1 MKILLFLFINSI
13 LLCGSRN
20 INLYKKFLNL
30 RKLDEGDTSDNN
42 SLTEE
47 IDSTYEENYS
57 ELPTIWDSTYNIPPQ
72 LLLFGFNRYQY
83 NNTNKLIQFYTYIK
97 IDGLATKDNISFPV
111 TIKSNRRLRDLEEE
125 EVNIIGINE
134 GNIKDEKN
142 VYFFNCK
149 GEYNKIPSKVEFIK
163 VKDFYINEIKY
174 DLDLTSYAQYVSSN
188 IQKQIVENKYLV
200 QNPVIFQNSK
210 IINQNKIITIEGEYN
225 DNYSKKKKNAYLFKK
240 GSDKHIPCTLEN
252 KTVTSNIYSL
262 NCKPLSSFKD
272 DLDDYLVN
280 LTDINKLMF
289 FDFKGSDSFVNYT
302 IEKEKDSSNKI
313 SAGIIA
319 LIIIACIAV
328 LAILGVM
335 FYCMRK
341 KNFQPPSTQSTDKN
355 NNTLGVNQYNSSSNI
370 TN

>member
-13 LLCGSRN
+13 LLNSSKN
-20 INLYKKFLNL
+20 INVYKKFLNL

-72 LLLFGFNRYQY
+72 LLLFGFDRYQY

-149 GEYNKIPSKVEFIK
+149 GEYNKTPSKVEFK
-163 VKDFYINEIKY
+163 KDNDFYINGKKN

-188 IQKQIVENKYLV
+188 IQDQKDKNPYLV
-200 QNPVIFQNSK
+200 ENPVIFQNST
-210 IINQNKIITIEGEYN
+210 IINKNEIITIEGEYIG
-225 DNYSKKKKNAYLFKK
+225 NYSKNAYLFKK
-240 GSDKHIPCTLEN
+240 KGNDNHIPCTMEN
-252 KTVTSNIYSL
+252 KSGQPSNKYFL
-262 NCKPLSSFKD
+262 NCKPLSSFND

-289 FDFKGSDSFVNYT
+289 FDFNESDSFVNYT

>member
-13 LLCGSRN
+13 LLNSSKN
-20 INLYKKFLNL
+20 INVYKKFLNL

-47 IDSTYEENYS
+47 IESTYEENYTD
-57 ELPTIWDSTYNIPPQ
+57 LATIWNSTYNIPQ
-72 LLLFGFNRYQY
+72 LLLYGFDRYQY

-97 IDGLATKDNISFPV
+97 IDGLEPIHNISFPV
-111 TIKSNRRLRDLEEE
+111 SIKSNRRLRDLEEE
-125 EVNIIGINE
+125 EVDIIGIKE
-134 GNIKDEKN
+134 GNIKN

-188 IQKQIVENKYLV
+188 IQDQKDKNPYLTKS
-200 QNPVIFQNSK
+200 PVIFQNST
-210 IINQNKIITIEGEYN
+210 IINKNEIITIEGEYIG
-225 DNYSKKKKNAYLFKK
+225 NYSKNAYLFKK
-240 GSDKHIPCTLEN
+240 KGNDNHIPCTMEN
-252 KTVTSNIYSL
+252 KSGQPSNKYFL

-280 LTDINKLMF
+280 LTDINKLLF
-289 FDFKGSDSFVNYT
+289 FNFTGSDSSVNYT

>member
-13 LLCGSRN
+13 LLNSSKN
-20 INLYKKFLNL
+20 INVYKKFLNL

-72 LLLFGFNRYQY
+72 LLLFGFDRYQY
-83 NNTNKLIQFYTYIK
+83 NNTNKLIQFYTCIK
-97 IDGLATKDNISFPV
+97 IDGLDTIYNISFPV

-125 EVNIIGINE
+125 EVNIIGIKE
-134 GNIKDEKN
+134 GNMNYDKN

-149 GEYNKIPSKVEFIK
+149 GEYNKTPSKVEFMK
-163 VKDFYINEIKY
+163 DKDFYINGIKN

-188 IQKQIVENKYLV
+188 IQDQIGVNLYLM
-200 QNPVIFQNSK
+200 QSPVIFKKST
-210 IINQNKIITIEGEYN
+210 IIKQNKMITIEGEYN
-225 DNYSKKKKNAYLFKK
+225 GKYSKNADLFNKK
-240 GSDKHIPCTLEN
+240 GDDKHIPCTMEH
-252 KTVTSNIYSL
+252 KIRTSNIYSL

-289 FDFKGSDSFVNYT
+289 FDFNESDSFVNYT
-302 IEKEKDSSNKI
+302 IEKEKEKDSSNKI
-313 SAGIIA
+313 SPGIIA

-341 KNFQPPSTQSTDKN
+341 KNFQPSTQSTDKN

>member
-13 LLCGSRN
+13 LLNSSKN
-20 INLYKKFLNL
+20 INVYKKFLNL

-47 IDSTYEENYS
+47 IESTYEENYTD
-57 ELPTIWDSTYNIPPQ
+57 LATIWNSTYNIPQ
-72 LLLFGFNRYQY
+72 LLLYGFDRYQY
-83 NNTNKLIQFYTYIK
+83 NDTNKSIQFYTHIK
-97 IDGLATKDNISFPV
+97 IDGLEPIHNISFPV
-111 TIKSNRRLRDLEEE
+111 SIKSNRRLRDLEEE
-125 EVNIIGINE
+125 EVDIIGIKE
-134 GNIKDEKN
+134 GNIKN

-188 IQKQIVENKYLV
+188 IQDQKDKNLYLIKS
-200 QNPVIFQNSK
+200 PVKFKNST
-210 IINQNKIITIEGEYN
+210 IINPNKMFTIEGEYKGK
-225 DNYSKKKKNAYLFKK
+225 YSKNADLFNKK
-240 GSDKHIPCTLEN
+240 GDDKHIPCTMEHKIN
-252 KTVTSNIYSL
+252 TSNRYSL

-289 FDFKGSDSFVNYT
+289 FDFNESDSFVNYT

-313 SAGIIA
+313 SAGIIV

-341 KNFQPPSTQSTDKN
+341 KNLQPPSTQSTDKN

>member
-13 LLCGSRN
+13 LLNSSKN
-20 INLYKKFLNL
+20 IYVYKKFLYL
-30 RKLDEGDTSDNN
+30 RKFDEGDTSDNN

-163 VKDFYINEIKY
+163 DKDFYINGIKNY
-174 DLDLTSYAQYVSSN
+174 LDLTSYAQYVSSN
-188 IQKQIVENKYLV
+188 IQNQTGQNLYLIQIT
-200 QNPVIFQNSK
+200 VIFKNST
-210 IINQNKIITIEGEYN
+210 IINQNKMITIEGEYN
-225 DNYSKKKKNAYLFKK
+225 DSYSKNAYLFNKK
-240 GSDKHIPCTLEN
+240 GDDKHIPCIMEHKIN
-252 KTVTSNIYSL
+252 TSNIYSL

-289 FDFKGSDSFVNYT
+289 FDFNESDSFVNYT

>member
-1 MKILLFLFINSI
+1 MKILLFLFIISI
-13 LLCGSRN
+13 LLNSSKN
-20 INLYKKFLNL
+20 INVYKKFLNL

-72 LLLFGFNRYQY
+72 LLLFGFDRYQY

-149 GEYNKIPSKVEFIK
+149 GEYNKTPSKVEFK
-163 VKDFYINEIKY
+163 KDNDFYINGKKN

-188 IQKQIVENKYLV
+188 IQDQKDENLYLIKS
-200 QNPVIFQNSK
+200 PVKFKNST
-210 IINQNKIITIEGEYN
+210 IINPNKMFTIEGEYKGK
-225 DNYSKKKKNAYLFKK
+225 YSKNADLFNKK
-240 GSDKHIPCTLEN
+240 GDDKHIPCTMEHKIN
-252 KTVTSNIYSL
+252 TSNRYSL

-272 DLDDYLVN
+272 DLDDYYLVN

-289 FDFKGSDSFVNYT
+289 FDFNESDSFVNYT

-313 SAGIIA
+313 SAGIIV

-341 KNFQPPSTQSTDKN
+341 KNFQPSTQSTDKN